1 MKITGRQLALL
12 AAAVTWLPLAVLSA
26 MHAHAV
32 SSSDTSFW
40 RDFAVH
46 GRCLVS
52 VPLLILAHRMCVPRL
67 LWIVSHF
74 TKARLI
80 GDLERFDA
88 ATATARR
95 AFESRKARIV
105 LAVAAWAAAAAITRS
120 YPVDSLPAWYRASE
134 GSGTYS
140 AAAWWHVLVSLPVAL
155 LLAFL
160 WLWRLCVWTRLLL
173 RVARCRLQL
182 VAAHPDRSGG
192 LGFLGTS
199 LSAFA
204 PIAFGFSTI
213 AASREAAVILGHRAV
228 LSEHLYINVGFAVF
242 CMVLIVLPL
251 CAFTPVLME
260 ASRRG
265 ALAYSILGHQ
275 MGQEFERRWLSG
287 GTGRIDNAAL
297 HETDFSATIDLY
309 SIVAGARGLRLVPV
323 SRHHLLA
330 LLATLALPFAPVV
343 LLLVPLE
350 VILAELRGLL
360 F

>member
-1 MKITGRQLALL
+1 MKITARQLALL
-12 AAAVTWLPLAVLSA
+12 AAAVTWLPLAILSA
-26 MHAHAV
+26 MHVHAA
-32 SSSDTSFW
+32 SSVDTSFW
-40 RDFAVH
+40 RDFALH
-46 GRCLVS
+46 GRCLIT
-52 VPLLILAHRMCVPRL
+52 VPLLILADRLCVPRL
-67 LWIVSHF
+67 WWIASHF
-74 TKARLI
+74 TKAGLI
-80 GDLERFDA
+80 GDLERFHA

-95 AFESRKARIV
+95 AFESRKALIV
-105 LAVAAWAAAAAITRS
+105 LAVAAWVAAVAITRS
-120 YPVDSLPAWYRASE
+120 YPDASLPAWYRAVE
-134 GSGTYS
+134 GAGPYS
-140 AAAWWHVLVSLPVAL
+140 AAGWWHLLVSLPVAL
-155 LLAFL
+155 LLAFV

-228 LSEHLYINVGFAVF
+228 LSEHLYINVGFAVL

-260 ASRRG
+260 GSRRG
-265 ALAYSILGHQ
+265 ALAYSILAHQ
-275 MGQEFERRWLSG
+275 MGQEFERRWLKG
-287 GTGRIDNAAL
+287 GRGQVDTAAL

-309 SIVAGARGLRLVPV
+309 SIVAGARGLRLLPV
-323 SRHHLLA
+323 SRNNILA

-343 LLLVPLE
+343 LLLVPIE
-350 VILAELRGLL
+350 VIVSELRGLL